1 MRPGHH
7 GLVAVSG
14 TYRDHYRHAVGLAA
28 ASTSFVGA
36 VGKKT
41 WMTGLRRS

>member
-14 TYRDHYRHAVGLAA
+14 TYRDHYRHAVGFPA
-28 ASTSFVGA
+28 ASTSFSER
-36 VGKKT
+36 
-41 WMTGLRRS
+41 LERRHG